1 MSYKNR
7 FLIKHY
13 QLDYS
18 IQKPEYT
25 PTSKEMLNKFL
36 DNNLKVLRNCHEKY
50 SIDLDDS
57 DEEDEGKSK
66 EKT

>member
-1 MSYKNR
+1 MLDT
-7 FLIKHY
+7 FL
-13 QLDYS
+13 
-18 IQKPEYT
+18 E
-25 PTSKEMLNKFL
+25 
-36 DNNLKVLRNCHEKY
+36 NNLKVLRNCHEKY